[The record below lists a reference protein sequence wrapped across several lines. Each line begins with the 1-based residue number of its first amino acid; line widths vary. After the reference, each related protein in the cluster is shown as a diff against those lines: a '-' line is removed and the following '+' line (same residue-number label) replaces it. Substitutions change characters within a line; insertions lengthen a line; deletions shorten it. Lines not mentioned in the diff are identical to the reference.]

1 MKACA
6 SMTVMQVLSVPNPNV
21 PSTVGMFPVEVHR
34 LHVEVAA
41 LDVLRRSACILGAL
55 RVGPGWELIT
65 HLGGLL
71 QDSTFVQD
79 LVSLIK
85 KRAPMQTYR

>member
-1 MKACA
+1 MWR
-6 SMTVMQVLSVPNPNV
+6 VP
-21 PSTVGMFPVEVHR
+21 R
-34 LHVEVAA
+34 LLHYATQLA
-41 LDVLRRSACILGAL
+41 FLGAL
-55 RVGPGWELIT
+55 RVAPGWQLIT
-65 HLGGLL
+65 HLGGCL

>member
-1 MKACA
+1 MWR
-6 SMTVMQVLSVPNPNV
+6 VPRLLYYA
-21 PSTVGMFPVEVHR
+21 TQIAFP
-34 LHVEVAA
+34 
-41 LDVLRRSACILGAL
+41 GAL
-55 RVGPGWELIT
+55 RVGPGWQLVT
-65 HLGGLL
+65 HLSGCL